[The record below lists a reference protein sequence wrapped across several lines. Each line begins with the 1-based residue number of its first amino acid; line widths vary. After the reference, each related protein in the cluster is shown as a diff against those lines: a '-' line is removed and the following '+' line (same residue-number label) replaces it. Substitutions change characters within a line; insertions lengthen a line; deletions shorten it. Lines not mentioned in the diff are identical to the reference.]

1 MAPNDIENMY
11 PMTVRTR
18 KKRLLGLGSYNSS
31 MASGLLME
39 GAPPEAA
46 ELSLAAQ
53 LTGYLISFEWPRMP
67 FIILLPAMAAP
78 IWDEPGFGRFE
89 KHQQRS
95 TASRLI
101 CCSR

>member
-1 MAPNDIENMY
+1 MAPLE
-11 PMTVRTR
+11 
-18 KKRLLGLGSYNSS
+18 KRQILLVSI
-31 MASGLLME
+31 
-39 GAPPEAA
+39 PEAA

-78 IWDEPGFGRFE
+78 IWEEPGFGRFE

-95 TASRLI
+95 TASRLKHTRAI
-101 CCSR
+101 D